1 MKAFCKKDKIV
12 ALALVLAL
20 LGGWVM
26 AAPYVILNNGQRK
39 TGVDIR
45 KMSNGDVMLI
55 NEKGDSFTYTAD
67 QIQQAVADK
76 PAYFDKAVAAL
87 RAGNAD
93 AAVTAFERVVSDYK
107 GLEWDVRAMPYL
119 AQAYSAQGDYLK
131 AERAFDKLFKS
142 SPKLQDN
149 PDLSVAYAEVLL
161 RAKKMSTLDEQL
173 SRMISSGDRKAAAY
187 AQLMRGNIE
196 FEKQDYKAA
205 AKDYLR
211 TVYFFRNQ
219 TDVMPEASFKLA
231 EALDKMRDKRA
242 KEWYAT
248 VVEQF
253 PGSEYASK
261 ARAKL

>member
-1 MKAFCKKDKIV
+1 MKAFLTREKIV
-12 ALALVLAL
+12 ALALLPAL
-20 LGGWVM
+20 LGGWVA
-26 AAPYVILNNGQRK
+26 AAPYVILSNGQRK
-39 TGVDIR
+39 EGVDIR
-45 KMSNGDVMLI
+45 RMSNGDIMLL
-55 NEKGDSFTYTAD
+55 NEKGDQFTYTPD

-76 PAYFDKAVAAL
+76 PPYFDRAVAAL
-87 RAGNAD
+87 RSGNTD
-93 AAVTAFERVVSDYK
+93 AAVTAFERAVSDYK

-119 AQAYSAQGDYLK
+119 AQAYSAKGDYVK
-131 AERAFDKLFKS
+131 AERAFDKLFQS
-142 SPKLQDN
+142 SPKLKEN
-149 PDLSVAYAEVLL
+149 ADLSIGYADVLL
-161 RAKKMSTLDEQL
+161 KAKKMSTLDEHL
-173 SRMISSGDRKAAAY
+173 SEMISSGDRKAAAY

-196 FEKQDYKAA
+196 FENQDYKAA

-219 TDVMPEASFKLA
+219 SDFMPEATFKLA

-248 VVEQF
+248 VVENY